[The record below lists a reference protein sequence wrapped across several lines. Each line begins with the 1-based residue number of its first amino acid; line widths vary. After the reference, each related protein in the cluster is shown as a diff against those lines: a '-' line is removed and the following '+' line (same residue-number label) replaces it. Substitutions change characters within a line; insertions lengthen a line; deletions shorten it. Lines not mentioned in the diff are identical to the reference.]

1 MAVIKEANKQR
12 FVSNRAR
19 HTPDL
24 SGFIVRCE
32 ANYRL
37 LIKLMPDIQVE
48 DDLVFGLAPLQQ
60 TFGYIDI
67 AVTERCKYTT
77 TVTITQTNAVQPALL
92 VEEDN
97 GETAD
102 VEKCSKESNPA
113 SWLQAP
119 TMSVRLYHDARMAEV
134 LSYQKQ
140 GRFKPS
146 YEYPNQKMF
155 QRDEKAQ
162 LNHFLGEWLNYCLKV
177 GQVLGNP
184 MGDITSSSTT

>member
-1 MAVIKEANKQR
+1 MSVIKEANKQR
-12 FVSNRAR
+12 FVSNRTR

-24 SGFIVRCE
+24 PGFIVRCE

-48 DDLVFGLAPLQQ
+48 DDLAFGLAPLQQ

-67 AVTERCKYTT
+67 AITERCKYTT
-77 TVTITQTNAVQPALL
+77 TVSITQTNVVQSELV
-92 VEEDN
+92 VEEGN
-97 GETAD
+97 GGTTNAENSS
-102 VEKCSKESNPA
+102 EESRST

-162 LNHFLGEWLNYCLKV
+162 LNQFLGEWLNYCLRV

-184 MGDITSSSTT
+184 MDDIAPSSNT